1 MFIERFSEEA
11 YDSSVKDKKKFI
23 HYKHLSSVVS
33 NDQRYEFLADS
44 VPEKLKAEAALEEWE
59 RGMTDAG

>member
-1 MFIERFSEEA
+1 LA
-11 YDSSVKDKKKFI
+11 A
-23 HYKHLSSVVS
+23 SVVS

>member
-1 MFIERFSEEA
+1 
-11 YDSSVKDKKKFI
+11 
-23 HYKHLSSVVS
+23 VV
-33 NDQRYEFLADS
+33 YEQHFNTCNILNADS